1 MHLEWNIVWSHCSV
15 QRKSQVRNII
25 PYLYEICRTVK
36 KGLFIYLNVC
46 LNLCLSVALYSLLYA
61 HLNPYPFLI
70 NIRVYYDSVES
81 AFNFNLQSIV
91 SEFDYVVKCQLKKIC
106 TTRNIYEV
114 VSY

>member
-1 MHLEWNIVWSHCSV
+1 MSKFMSKCS
-15 QRKSQVRNII
+15 
-25 PYLYEICRTVK
+25 
-36 KGLFIYLNVC
+36 
-46 LNLCLSVALYSLLYA
+46 
-61 HLNPYPFLI
+61 
-70 NIRVYYDSVES
+70 VYYDSVES